1 MPREARLFDETGGSA
16 LEAYLLL
23 RQDGGNIP
31 PAWIDRA
38 NAARKNREKALAQAL
53 GKNSLD
59 ALPLLRDWELA
70 YRKECFYYGIRALME
85 LQRSGKTKL

>member
-16 LEAYLLL
+16 LEAYFLLH
-23 RQDGGNIP
+23 QDGGNIP
-31 PAWIDRA
+31 PAWLDRT
-38 NAARKNREKALAQAL
+38 NAARKNREKALALAL

-70 YRKECFYYGIRALME
+70 YRKECFYDGIRSMME